1 MPSPLVSVHLLVRR
15 SAAIIGQGIPAFP
28 TRCGK
33 LLPASHTLHV
43 VGGLGFPLKPS
54 EDNEGPPTAQRGGAR
69 QGGGKGKGKGNV
81 AEKGGRGEDG
91 KGEGRE
97 GT

>member
-1 MPSPLVSVHLLVRR
+1 M
-15 SAAIIGQGIPAFP
+15 
-28 TRCGK
+28 
-33 LLPASHTLHV
+33 